1 MVDSVKVMV
10 VAGIVYTPGVGHVVA
25 RGVGTTAAGEV
36 VGTITAAAVVVGVT
50 GLGLELGVEI
60 DAGGGAIDEVSGA
73 GGNQTVHVS
82 MFHGVYLWES
92 LFNIRVPSPVMVV

>member
-1 MVDSVKVMV
+1 VVDSVKVMV

-36 VGTITAAAVVVGVT
+36 VGTMTVVVGGF
-50 GLGLELGVEI
+50 GLGLAM

-73 GGNQTVHVS
+73 GGNQ
-82 MFHGVYLWES
+82 
-92 LFNIRVPSPVMVV
+92 RVPSPVMVV